1 MSKSLD
7 SQDISDGGVVGA
19 ISALIRAEHQHAA
32 VLATKMGLPSA
43 DTLSLYHLANEP
55 LTASA
60 LGQRLSLTSGSVT
73 TLIDR
78 LVTRRLARRIAH
90 PVDRRVVLV
99 ELTNHGHAQSWK
111 VLQHFIGDIQRLA
124 ATFNSSEQATIERFL
139 QQLTETIVTDT
150 ARMRETQ

>member
-1 MSKSLD
+1 MNKLLD
-7 SQDISDGGVVGA
+7 GQEISGNTVVGA

-32 VLATKMGLPSA
+32 VLATTMGLPSA

-78 LVTRRLARRIAH
+78 LVKRRLARRTPH

-99 ELTNHGHAQSWK
+99 ELTKTGHAQSFK
-111 VLQHFIGDIQRLA
+111 VLQHFIVDIQQLSA
-124 ATFNSSEQATIERFL
+124 SLSPTEQTTIERFL
-139 QQLTETIVTDT
+139 RQLTVAIDTDT
-150 ARMRETQ
+150 TRMRDNR